1 MIDTVIVYVDMD
13 HVLCDYDKGYR
24 KWKKKYSE
32 LKFPQSQPG
41 MYLGLDPIPGA
52 IDAYRWLEG
61 HPKAQVHILTA
72 PSVKNPHC
80 YTEKRLWVGNHLG
93 MKAAESMIISPA
105 KNLNKGDFLID
116 DCPEGKGQDEFEGEL
131 LLFGSDRFPDW
142 SSVIDFLEGAI
153 SI

>member
-1 MIDTVIVYVDMD
+1 MEDAVIIYVDMD
-13 HVLCDYDKGYR
+13 HVLCDYDKGYG
-24 KWKKKYSE
+24 KWKKKFSE

-52 IDAYRWLEG
+52 IDAYKWLEG
-61 HPKAQVHILTA
+61 HPKTQVHVLTA
-72 PSVKNPHC
+72 PS
-80 YTEKRLWVGNHLG
+80 
-93 MKAAESMIISPA
+93 A